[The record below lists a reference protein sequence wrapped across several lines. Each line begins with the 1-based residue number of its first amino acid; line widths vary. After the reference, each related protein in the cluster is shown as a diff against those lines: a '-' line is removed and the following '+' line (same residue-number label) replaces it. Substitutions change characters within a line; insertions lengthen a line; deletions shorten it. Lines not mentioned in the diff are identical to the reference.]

1 MKKSFILSIVLLLQ
15 SFPSYGITVRELG
28 NTVVSTIQTILSSTF
43 LFFWE
48 IYDKVQNGNI
58 LDLQISQFIFLF
70 ILLMIPIG
78 FIGGIFKFIGVLIED
93 YCERKNYDYEKVK
106 FRIIFLS
113 WLIPTVVLFTIS
125 FYTY

>member
-1 MKKSFILSIVLLLQ
+1 MKKLLLITIILLLQ
-15 SFPSYGITVRELG
+15 SVPSYGITVRELG
-28 NTVVSTIQTILSSTF
+28 NTVVSTIQTVISSTF

-78 FIGGIFKFIGVLIED
+78 FIGGIFNFIGVIIED

-113 WLIPTVVLFTIS
+113 WLIPTVVLSTIS
-125 FYTY
+125 FYTN